1 MEIEKAI
8 EILENHNK
16 WRRNIDDSL
25 DLKQANP
32 TDLGIAIE
40 TVVKK
45 FKPIIDCECQKGI
58 ASIIGI
64 DGGCKDFYVGNNLI
78 K

>member
-16 WRRNIDDSL
+16 WRRNTDDSL

-32 TDLGIAIE
+32 TELGIAIE

-45 FKPIIDCECQKGI
+45 IKFGFNCNENFKIIHDIYINGI
-58 ASIIGI
+58 
-64 DGGCKDFYVGNNLI
+64 CKDCGKNLLE
-78 K
+78 

>member
-16 WRRNIDDSL
+16 WRRNTDDSL

-32 TDLGIAIE
+32 TELGIAIE
-40 TVVKK
+40 IVVKK
-45 FKPIIDCECQKGI
+45 FKIGFNCNDNFKIIHDIHINGI
-58 ASIIGI
+58 
-64 DGGCKDFYVGNNLI
+64 CKDCGKNLL